1 MEYQRQTGTLILELY
16 YFLKSVKVF
25 KNMGDFLEF
34 VFPHYLEYSI
44 SKTSKDKIEKKI
56 PQLSRSENQKRY
68 SADDF
73 KQVCTSYILNEDEKA
88 VDYIDDEKGEVIYL
102 RTTWKN
108 FRKEKIYE
116 GLVKCWNNNVLGFLK
131 RNLIENL
138 RNTKIHDAKL
148 CNSLMMVIERL
159 KENAPRDI
167 EMRRKW
173 EKKWVDALYY
183 YIFFAVTDKL
193 NSDIAMSMYP
203 NLEND
208 LREYN
213 ERVTLMYGTSGKPG
227 IYQTYALANRENPNI
242 IALYEC
248 GEMEYYGTGPTREVN
263 YQEAY
268 RYYSKTRKY
277 NPDHPLATW
286 SIAYMKFHYTRLG
299 KDGDKRYRNLKISSG
314 VVKRTR
320 NGMKA

>member
-1 MEYQRQTGTLILELY
+1 MEKFPQR
-16 YFLKSVKVF
+16 
-25 KNMGDFLEF
+25 
-34 VFPHYLEYSI
+34 
-44 SKTSKDKIEKKI
+44 
-56 PQLSRSENQKRY
+56 
-68 SADDF
+68 
-73 KQVCTSYILNEDEKA
+73 
-88 VDYIDDEKGEVIYL
+88 
-102 RTTWKN
+102 
-108 FRKEKIYE
+108 KIYE

-268 RYYSKTRKY
+268 RYYSKQE
-277 NPDHPLATW
+277 
-286 SIAYMKFHYTRLG
+286 SI
-299 KDGDKRYRNLKISSG
+299 I
-314 VVKRTR
+314 RTILWQH
-320 NGMKA
+320 GL